1 MVEQKE
7 RHTWRVREKQNRD
20 REIERGER
28 EDERQRG
35 RERDSTAYNATQFYK
50 VKPVKFASNA
60 LTLVPHFT

>member
-20 REIERGER
+20 REEGGGRGRIRER
-28 EDERQRG
+28 ER
-35 RERDSTAYNATQFYK
+35 ATLFYK
-50 VKPVKFASNA
+50 IKPVKFASNP